1 MSSTVSPAPLA
12 RYARDG
18 VIGRLELDRPPLN
31 VLNIAML
38 DAISEALDRAAADR
52 GLRVLALSGRGKA
65 FCAGADVADHTED
78 RVEAMLTRF
87 HRVIGRILKFDVPVV
102 AVVHGAA
109 LGGGFEVVLA
119 CDLVLA
125 RDDATFGV
133 PEIKL
138 GVFPPVASV
147 LLPRLIG
154 RQRANDLVLTGRTL
168 TAPEAYACG
177 IVNRVW
183 PADRFDAE
191 SEAYLGRL
199 GRLSGA
205 ALRHAKSAVVHTA
218 ELSSFGGIERAE
230 RLYLNDLMREPDA
243 HEGIEA
249 FLEKRAPVWRE
260 E

>member
-12 RYARDG
+12 RYVRDG
-18 VIGRLELDRPPLN
+18 AIGRLELDRPPLN
-31 VLNIAML
+31 VVNIAML
-38 DAISEALDRAAADR
+38 DALSEALDQAAGDR
-52 GLRVLALSGRGKA
+52 GLRVLTLAGAGKA
-65 FCAGADVADHTED
+65 FCAGADVADHAAD
-78 RVEAMLTRF
+78 RVESMLTRF

-102 AVVHGAA
+102 ALVHGAA
-109 LGGGFEVVLA
+109 LGGGFELVLA
-119 CDLVLA
+119 CDMVLA

-154 RQRANDLVLTGRTL
+154 RQRANDLILTGRTL
-168 TAPEAYACG
+168 TAAEAYGCG

-183 PADRFDAE
+183 PADRFGDE
-191 SEAYLGRL
+191 TRAYLGGM

-205 ALRHAKSAVVHTA
+205 ALRHAKSAVLHTA
-218 ELSSFGGIERAE
+218 ELSAFGGIERAE

-243 HEGIEA
+243 HEGIAA
-249 FLEKRAPVWRE
+249 FLEKRAPVWRDA
-260 E
+260 